1 MYFNFNVTVLVL
13 VESIKNQNLLIV
25 FVTAHY
31 CPQSASPQLPQV
43 IIFVNFSLDSWRYER
58 ATFTRMLSAN

>member
-43 IIFVNFSLDSWRYER
+43 IILVLTLGDMREQLSLVC
-58 ATFTRMLSAN
+58 